1 MALPSPCSH
10 GCDDIEIAG
19 LHPLYSEDLAWW
31 MLNCDASRL
40 PIARSEIEAQSLGSQ
55 LNEPRRHRLDREP
68 NWHFLDAARRRGRL
82 LPVSAA
88 GQRVHAPQPR
98 DAARLFE
105 PQRAAALAANAVAA
119 AAHAAA
125 TLAQPSS

>member
-1 MALPSPCSH
+1 MALPSPCYH

-55 LNEPRRHRLDREP
+55 LTLIDHSSEPI
-68 NWHFLDAARRRGRL
+68 
-82 LPVSAA
+82 SMS
-88 GQRVHAPQPR
+88 Q
-98 DAARLFE
+98 
-105 PQRAAALAANAVAA
+105 
-119 AAHAAA
+119 
-125 TLAQPSS
+125 